1 MATKAA
7 PNGLVSI
14 LMIGD
19 QRQVMR
25 MLTKLNTSLD
35 PNEIAIWLGAVV
47 DPYIRKRARDRFK
60 SEGDDVTGK
69 WAPLLGPT
77 QYIRS
82 NAGFGAAHPINK
94 RTGELEAYIT
104 GSTHRLASAPVATL
118 TLPGKAPK
126 GELFKK
132 VKTAQRGRFQPPTVP
147 RPVLGVNE
155 RDLATVMTELSLYL
169 ALGQMTP

>member
-1 MATKAA
+1 MAATPA

-14 LMIGD
+14 LMTGD
-19 QRQVMR
+19 SRQVMR
-25 MLTKLNTSLD
+25 MLTKLNSSLE
-35 PNEIAIWLGAVV
+35 PAEVAVWLGTVV
-47 DPYIRKRARDRFK
+47 DPYLRKRARDRFR

-69 WAPLLGPT
+69 WEPLKGPT

-82 NAGFGAAHPINK
+82 NAGYGAAHPINR

-104 GSTHRLASAPVATL
+104 GTAPRLNAAAVATL

-126 GELFKK
+126 GELHTK
-132 VKTAQRGRFQPPTVP
+132 VKTAQRGKIKPATAP

-169 ALGQMTP
+169 AMGQMTP